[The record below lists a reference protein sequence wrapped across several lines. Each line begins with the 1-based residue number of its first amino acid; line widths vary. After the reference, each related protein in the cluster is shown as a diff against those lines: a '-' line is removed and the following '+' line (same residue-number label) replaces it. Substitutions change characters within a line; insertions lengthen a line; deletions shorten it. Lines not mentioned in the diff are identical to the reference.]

1 MKRFVVALLLPLML
15 VFTGCG
21 MEHSSDSN
29 DVAISMKTA
38 YSSDILAEDCY
49 LCGGGTESPL
59 SLYWGQ
65 NNIALFSLNTFEIKP
80 LEINR
85 YDRTDGR
92 LIEEY
97 AGAVSFAVGSNSGG
111 FSANMMQDSDRGYAT
126 GSVDFH
132 SDEVLDISKA
142 ANFLCANC
150 LNEIFPSRVD
160 RCFGVGAVNL
170 ATGEVR
176 IFEERLGGFTLGD
189 FYIDCDLQDLD
200 GDTHRM
206 DIIIFYAPIRYEKE
220 S

>member
-1 MKRFVVALLLPLML
+1 MKRFIFVLLLLLL
-15 VFTGCG
+15 VLIGCG
-21 MEHSSDSN
+21 MEQNTVSN
-29 DVAISMKTA
+29 DAAIPTKTA
-38 YSSDILAEDCY
+38 YSSDISAEDCY

-59 SLYWGQ
+59 SSYWGQ

-97 AGAVSFAVGSNSGG
+97 AGTVSFVVGGNGGG
-111 FSANMMQDSDRGYAT
+111 FSVNLMQDSDRGYAT

-132 SDEVLDISKA
+132 SDEMLDIGRA
-142 ANFLCANC
+142 ANFLCADC
-150 LNEIFPSRVD
+150 LNEILPSQVD

-170 ATGEVR
+170 ATREVR
-176 IFEERLGGFTLGD
+176 IFEERLGGFTSGD

-206 DIIIFYAPIRYEKE
+206 DILIFSCPIRYEQE